1 MKRVGLSLIAL
12 ASFLFVAG
20 VLYAPHPRIRVA
32 DAICVLQQHDDLP
45 WNRATTKQHGYCQ
58 VESPARFTRRS
69 GSFETLRAESFSG
82 DSAGNVDVAYWDKL
96 DSTFPCNEAI
106 FSPENVVATSGG
118 GIRLNLEQSENAKG
132 ASSGSIATKVDETF
146 TYGRFEVDL
155 KVAKGSGLITGVFLY
170 RFDPW
175 QEIDFEILGK
185 DTSKI
190 LINVYFNP
198 GERGDLYNYGLR
210 GTPVLVDLGFDA
222 SLDFHTYAIEWEPD
236 EIRWFV
242 DDRLIHVRRD
252 GGPTPIPHL
261 PMRFHVNL
269 WPSCSEE
276 LAGPFD
282 PSSLPVDAGLRSVK
296 ISSWQASLGS
306 RIKDSIFGYFSP
318 SKKAKDWRDDAS
330 WIAPSRH

>member
-1 MKRVGLSLIAL
+1 MKRVGLCLIAL
-12 ASFLFVAG
+12 AIVLFVAG

-32 DAICVLQQHDDLP
+32 DAICVLQEHDDLP
-45 WNRATTKQHGYCQ
+45 WNRATAKRDGYCQ
-58 VESPARFTRRS
+58 LDSPARFTRRS
-69 GSFETLRAESFSG
+69 GSFETLRNESFS
-82 DSAGNVDVAYWDKL
+82 DVPGNIDGAYWDKL

-106 FSPENVVATSGG
+106 FSPDNVVETTGG
-118 GIRLNLEQSENAKG
+118 GISLRLEQAKNAKG

-146 TYGRFEVDL
+146 TYGRFETEL
-155 KVAKGSGLITGVFLY
+155 KAAKGSGLITAFFLY

-185 DTSKI
+185 DTTKV
-190 LINVYFNP
+190 LINVFFNP
-198 GERGDLYNYGLR
+198 GEPGDLYNYGLR

-236 EIRWFV
+236 QIRWFV
-242 DDRLIHVRRD
+242 DDRLIHVRHN

-261 PMRFHVNL
+261 PMRFHANL
-269 WPSCSEE
+269 WPCCSEE

-282 PSSLPVDAGLRSVK
+282 PSILPVDAGLRSIK
-296 ISSWQASLGS
+296 ISSWQPSLGS
-306 RIKDSIFGYFSP
+306 QIKNSIFGYFSP

-330 WIAPSRH
+330 WIAPSRN